1 MYPSDMASW
10 VPDVVMVFFVC
21 FLSLSHTDQAKTNWE
36 LTRQENSRFEQQLI
50 NLKKSAIK
58 SIHEDGDIYDCI
70 DFYKQPGFNHPF
82 WKNTTIQMKRKLFMD
97 AMKTKTSALSSNLG
111 LKNGGCPY
119 GTVPIMRVDE
129 DDLARPKINSKIYN
143 LRPNIDEE
151 PGYHYAIL
159 GTKPDPTRK
168 IDGIQAFF
176 SNFLPKGVSGSQY
189 SSFRM
194 TLSNGLDSLKAGFT
208 VIPLLFKDDKIRL
221 FTHLVMG
228 GRTQCFNQQCPGYI
242 QLSSQIPLGW
252 PLQNI
257 SIAGGEQYATKLRLI
272 KDYVS
277 TSWTELVW
285 KLLLNEESVAVGFWP
300 TTIFGQLSEFG
311 NEADWGGEVYSPL
324 DQSSPA
330 MGTGIRPRWKKWDPN
345 YSAHSRLVAIAY
357 GGNSQSE
364 FVNPNDAEVYESD
377 PKSYS
382 ILDIGYV
389 KNENIGRVIIY
400 DGRGGLIKPTA

>member
-1 MYPSDMASW
+1 MAPW
-10 VPDVVMVFFVC
+10 VVDVVMMFFVC
-21 FLSLSHTDQAKTNWE
+21 FLSLSHTDQAKTDWE
-36 LTRQENSRFEQQLI
+36 LTRKENSRFEQQLI
-50 NLKKSAIK
+50 NLKKSAIE
-58 SIHEDGDIYDCI
+58 SIHEDEDIYECI

-82 WKNTTIQMKRKLFMD
+82 WKNTTIQMKRKLYID
-97 AMKTKTSALSSNLG
+97 AMKTKTSLSSNIG

-129 DDLARPKINSKIYN
+129 DDLARASKINSKIYQ
-143 LRPNIDEE
+143 PNIDDEE
-151 PGYHYAIL
+151 PGHHYAIL
-159 GTKPDPTRK
+159 RTKPDPTRM

-176 SNFLPKGVSGSQY
+176 SNFLPEGIDGSQY

-208 VIPLLFKDDKIRL
+208 VNPLLFRDNKIRL
-221 FTHLVMG
+221 FTHVVMDG
-228 GRTQCFNQQCPGYI
+228 KTQCFNQQCPGYI

-252 PLQNI
+252 PLHNI

-272 KDYVS
+272 KDYIS
-277 TSWTELVW
+277 TRPSSTELVW
-285 KLLLNEESVAVGFWP
+285 KLLFDEGSVIIGFWP

-311 NEADWGGEVYSPL
+311 NQADWGGEVYSPL
-324 DQSSPA
+324 DQPSPA

-357 GGNSQSE
+357 GNSQSQSE
-364 FVNPNDAEVYESD
+364 FINPNDAEVYESD

-389 KNENIGRVIIY
+389 ENENIGRVIIY
-400 DGRGGLIKPTA
+400 DGPGGLKSA